1 MHPHPS
7 DKTPTTPKQY
17 TYTAFHHNQTCL
29 NQKPKNVLSERNMST
44 HYSPFQASGFLML
57 PPNQTM
63 SPGQYLM
70 SENGRFRLE
79 LQADGN
85 LVIKEGG
92 STVWLADSN
101 QAYSKT
107 LQRKKMR
114 ERLHFVISN
123 SGFLYDP
130 SRRRL
135 WIAESTHS
143 NDKSLWNNACM
154 VIQND
159 GNLVIYD
166 QRTGNLCWARF
177 GFIPGRRPKRT
188 FTAINILPSGA
199 PIPIWE
205 F

>member
-1 MHPHPS
+1 M
-7 DKTPTTPKQY
+7 TIIY
-17 TYTAFHHNQTCL
+17 T
-29 NQKPKNVLSERNMST
+29 
-44 HYSPFQASGFLML
+44 PFQASGSLLL

-70 SENGRFRLE
+70 SENGRFRLV

-85 LVIKEGG
+85 LVITEGA
-92 STVWLADSN
+92 STIWSADSN

-143 NDKSLWNNACM
+143 VDKSLWYNACM

-177 GFIPGRRPKRT
+177 GFTPGRMPKRT
-188 FTAINILPSGA
+188 FTVVNILPNGV
-199 PIPIWE
+199 PFTLWE

>member
-1 MHPHPS
+1 MAIN
-7 DKTPTTPKQY
+7 Y
-17 TYTAFHHNQTCL
+17 T
-29 NQKPKNVLSERNMST
+29 
-44 HYSPFQASGFLML
+44 PFQTSGTPLL
-57 PPNQTM
+57 PPNQMM

-70 SENGRFRLE
+70 SENGHFRLV

-85 LVIKEGG
+85 LVIKEGEAI
-92 STVWLADSN
+92 VWMADIN
-101 QAYSKT
+101 LPYSKT

-114 ERLHFVISN
+114 EHLHFVISN

-143 NDKSLWNNACM
+143 VDKSLWYNACM

-166 QRTGNLCWARF
+166 QRTGNPCWARF
-177 GFIPGRRPKRT
+177 GFTPGRMPKRT
-188 FTAINILPSGA
+188 FTVVNILPNGA
-199 PIPIWE
+199 PFTLWE